1 MATITIRSVSSCVC
15 VCACLP
21 YCLCLCTH
29 RYTRHL
35 ETCRQSNQ
43 LTLRA
48 LGWIIYPRLSFHPV
62 CLVFTEACNTFPPE
76 ATHTHTFLASSPILP
91 SVASFLFDRRRR
103 NRLRNGGKTG
113 SPSQHGGRDGSTE
126 DAAGH
131 LGGARAGAYPGQDGA
146 GPPARGTQQGQVPA
160 RPRFRSVKHKVMAS
174 SPPHP
179 LVSLLLFPPG
189 EVLIKQT

>member
-1 MATITIRSVSSCVC
+1 MATITIRSVSSSVC

-35 ETCRQSNQ
+35 ETCRQSNP

-48 LGWIIYPRLSFHPV
+48 LGWIIHPSFISSGMFGFHRSLQYFSPWSHPD
-62 CLVFTEACNTFPPE
+62 
-76 ATHTHTFLASSPILP
+76 THTFLASSPILP

-113 SPSQHGGRDGSTE
+113 SPSQHGGRDRSTE

-160 RPRFRSVKHKVMAS
+160 RPRFWSVKHKVVAS

-189 EVLIKQT
+189 EVLIKQM